1 MRDELEIKLVEKYPE
16 IFRDYHGDI
25 QQSAMPWGFSHGDGW
40 YHIIDDLCATI
51 TAQLRYAK
59 ARKREIENVLAEEDK
74 SEWNDWKKGYYT
86 QERLDEINK
95 EVEEEL
101 NTIPIAMQV
110 KEKFGTLRFYVHRA
124 TDEHYALISM
134 AERMSTHTCEV
145 CGDTNAQTWH
155 MGWNQTL
162 CMEHAVEKY
171 GNEDV
176 LQYLEDRLKGD
187 DEE

>member
-40 YHIIDDLCATI
+40 YHIIDDLWATI

-59 ARKREIENVLAEEDK
+59 ARKQEIENILAEEDK

-95 EVEEEL
+95 EIEEEL
-101 NTIPIAMQV
+101 NKTPIAMQV
-110 KEKFGTLRFYVHRA
+110 KEKFGTLRFYTHGGDDVTRGM
-124 TDEHYALISM
+124 ERM
-134 AERMSTHTCEV
+134 AESMSAVICEE
-145 CGDTNAQTWH
+145 CGNKGKWRTG
-155 MGWNQTL
+155 GWYRTL
-162 CMEHAVEKY
+162 CDDHAKEMGY
-171 GNEDV
+171 
-176 LQYLEDRLKGD
+176 
-187 DEE
+187 DEFVDLP